1 MVPVLILLTI
11 LFPWA
16 GAVLVSIAGDRHPRL
31 QHALAIFFSVVAGV
45 FAVILL
51 LNTLPAWKGIAPAW
65 AAADPYVRIPLGGA
79 FGDFSFLADGL
90 GVYLAA
96 IATVIGG
103 LAVVFSVDYMR
114 GEKQL
119 GRYYAYILV
128 FIGAMAGLVLTA
140 SLLFLFFF
148 WEITALC
155 SYALISFNNDD
166 PKAVAG
172 GIKALIITQ
181 LGGIGLLLGALIA
194 YATLG
199 TYEIS
204 SFLQLGPQI
213 IPVFGFSVAA
223 FGFLVAAAAKSAQF
237 PFQTWLPD
245 AMEAPTPVS
254 ALIHAAT
261 MVNAGVYLLA
271 RFYPAFSGVPGW
283 KEAVIVVGVVSA
295 LLAAVMALTADDLK
309 RVLAYST
316 VSQLGYMV
324 YGIGVGGLFAS
335 QVHLLSHSVFKAL
348 LFLGAGAVI
357 HAVGTR
363 DMRRMGGLGR
373 RMPFTQIAFIIGA
386 LALAGIPILNG
397 FWSKE
402 LLLEAGLEEGP
413 PIAYYFMLFI
423 AGLTALYTIR
433 MVSLVFFGRPR
444 SELHAHDAGPA
455 MKISLSLLA
464 FGAFTTWLLTGRFGV
479 LLDETL
485 PFHEVH
491 FLGVREL
498 AGALFAAPATYLA
511 LGVVA
516 LGLLIGWQRE
526 RLAGIGSLLR
536 IPAGWSRDSFG
547 FEWINRQIRA
557 AVRTSADALSLTQ
570 TGQLNWNIAGIVLGL
585 VILLTFLALGS

>member
-1 MVPVLILLTI
+1 MIPALILLTI

-16 GAVLVSIAGDRHPRL
+16 GAGLVSIAGDVRPRL
-31 QHALAIFFSVVAGV
+31 QHALAIIFSVVAGI
-45 FAVILL
+45 FSIILL
-51 LNTLPAWKGIAPAW
+51 LNTLPVWRGIVPAW
-65 AAADPYVRIPLGGA
+65 VATDPYFSIPLGGV
-79 FGDFSFLADGL
+79 FGNFSFLADGL

-96 IATVIGG
+96 IATVIGS
-103 LAVVFSVDYMR
+103 LAVIFSVDYMR

-119 GRYYAYILV
+119 GRYYAYILL
-128 FIGAMAGLVLTA
+128 FIGAMAGLVLTT

-155 SYALISFNNDD
+155 SYALISFYNDD

-181 LGGIGLLLGALIA
+181 LGGIGLLIGAVLA
-194 YATLG
+194 YTVLG
-199 TYEIS
+199 TYEIGE
-204 SFLQLGPQI
+204 FIQKAPAA
-213 IPVFGFSVAA
+213 IPAGGLAVIA
-223 FGFLVAAAAKSAQF
+223 FGFLIAAAAKSAQF

-283 KEAVIVVGVVSA
+283 NEAVVAVGVITAV
-295 LLAAVMALTADDLK
+295 LAACMALVATDLK

-324 YGIGVGGLFAS
+324 YGIGAGGLLAS
-335 QVHLLSHSVFKAL
+335 QVHLLSHSIFKAL

-357 HAVGTR
+357 HSVGTR
-363 DMRRMGGLGR
+363 DMREMGGLGR
-373 RMPFTQIAFIIGA
+373 KMPFTQIVFIIGA
-386 LALAGIPILNG
+386 LALAGIPVFNG

-402 LLLEAGLEEGP
+402 MVLEAGLAGGP
-413 PIAYYFMLFI
+413 QIAYYLMLLV

-433 MVSLVFFGRPR
+433 MVTLVFFGQPR
-444 SELHAHDAGPA
+444 KELHAHDAGVFMGIA
-455 MKISLSLLA
+455 LALLA
-464 FGAFTTWLLTGRFGV
+464 FGAGTSWLLTGRFST
-479 LLDETL
+479 LLAETL
-485 PFHEVH
+485 PLHGIESI
-491 FLGVREL
+491 GVSQLALEL
-498 AGALFAAPATYLA
+498 FRSPATYLA

-526 RLAGIGSLLR
+526 RLAGVAALLR
-536 IPAGWSRDSFG
+536 VPAGWAKDSFG
-547 FEWINRQIRA
+547 FEWINRGISA
-557 AVRTSADALSLTQ
+557 AVRASADGLSYTQ
-570 TGQLNWNIAGIVLGL
+570 TGQLNWNIAAIVIGL
-585 VILLTFLALGS
+585 VVFLILMALGA